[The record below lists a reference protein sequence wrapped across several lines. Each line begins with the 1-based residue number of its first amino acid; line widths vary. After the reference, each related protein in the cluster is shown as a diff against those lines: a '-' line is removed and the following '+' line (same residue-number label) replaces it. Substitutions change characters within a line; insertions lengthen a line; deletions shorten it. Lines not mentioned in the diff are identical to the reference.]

1 MDSQSDGVAA
11 AQFATCRAL
20 SVEGARIS
28 QHAGGTAVVGGQ
40 VVDVELVT
48 DAHLQRVVTLGVLD
62 RVRTLEIHR
71 TVLVQ
76 AI

>member
-1 MDSQSDGVAA
+1 MGARVAEHA
-11 AQFATCRAL
+11 
-20 SVEGARIS
+20 EGA
-28 QHAGGTAVVGGQ
+28 AVVGGH

-48 DAHLQRVVTLGVLD
+48 DAHLQRVVTLRVLD
-62 RVRTLEIHR
+62 RVRAIEVNR